1 MNDSVWIK
9 IYSAGE
15 PYFFLESAP
24 GGVTGTALDKALCF
38 LLVIVNREENLKGTG
53 KEEKKVTLRIRPGL

>member
-15 PYFFLESAP
+15 PYSFLESAP
-24 GGVTGTALDKALCF
+24 RRVTGTAADKALSF
-38 LLVIVNREENLKGTG
+38 LLVIVNREENLNRPGKGD
-53 KEEKKVTLRIRPGL
+53 KKVTLRIRPG